1 MSLRSKPHRPPSLN
15 PMSKRRILF
24 VAEAFAFPS
33 GGISVIYQH
42 AATLAKNGFRASVAL
57 ATRPERD
64 FYGIDVPLT
73 LHGGRLTVEPGDIW
87 VIPEG
92 FSTYVEALRQA
103 PVRKLMFCQNQ
114 YYIPFPSNPG
124 GGAHELGVDGFIAS
138 SHSVQQF
145 FADVY
150 GLTDIPI
157 IPCAV
162 DPQRFKPAPN
172 KKLQV
177 ACMPRKLGDYAAFV
191 QATLRRMHPRHA
203 DVPWVAIQGGT
214 QQEAAASLGESAV
227 FLSLS
232 HKESFGLPPLEA
244 MAAGCLVA
252 GFHGD
257 GGREYMGD
265 ANGWWAD
272 TGDWR
277 ACVKGLAAALDLCK
291 ADPPASA
298 SIRQAMA
305 ATVARYSPSRM
316 EEALLEFWRA
326 EIERI

>member
-1 MSLRSKPHRPPSLN
+1 MSQ
-15 PMSKRRILF
+15 RRILF
-24 VAEAFAFPS
+24 VAEPFAFPS
-33 GGISVIYQH
+33 GGIAVIYQH
-42 AATLAKNGFRASVAL
+42 AATLARHGFRASVAL
-57 ATRPERD
+57 STRPEVD
-64 FYGIDVPLT
+64 FYGTDAPLT
-73 LHGGRLTVEPGDIW
+73 LHGGELRPEPGDIW

-92 FSTYVEALRQA
+92 FSSYVEALRPA

-114 YYIPFPSNPG
+114 YYVPFPARPG
-124 GGAHELGVDGFIAS
+124 TGAAELGVDGFIAS
-138 SHSVQQF
+138 SVAVQHF

-150 GLTDIPI
+150 GLTDVPL

-162 DPQRFKPAPN
+162 DTARFAPAPQ

-177 ACMPRKLGDYAAFV
+177 ACMPRKLADDAAFV
-191 QATLRRMHPRHA
+191 QATFWRMHPRHA

-214 QQEAAASLGESAV
+214 QQQAAAALGESAV

-257 GGREYMGD
+257 GGREYMNS
-265 ANGWWAD
+265 ANGWWAE

-277 ACVKGLAAALDLCK
+277 ACVQGLATALDLCK
-291 ADPPASA
+291 SDAAASA
-298 SIRQAMA
+298 PVRKAMA
-305 ATVARYSPSRM
+305 ETVARYSPARM
-316 EEALLEFWRA
+316 EEALLRFWQA
-326 EIERI
+326 EVQRR